1 MKNINS
7 WSDIDWPL
15 VNINVFRLQLR
26 IFRASVQKDL
36 GKVHKLQKLL
46 LSSESAKFLAT
57 RKAERYTIDS
67 DNFSLTKMFSV
78 SESEKIDVAINLLI
92 DGKITYIKKPTQ
104 KLDLLQSFANRAKQE
119 LALLA
124 LVPQWEAEFE
134 PSNYGFRIGRSI
146 FNAVEA
152 VLSIVSKRQTW
163 VLQVNVSEC
172 FTSIDQD
179 LLIKKCNTFFSME
192 RQIKVW
198 LKENIL
204 TSNEIQIE
212 GISSFLTNVALHGLE
227 DLLSKFTC
235 TFLKIDSYNSEPIR
249 FVGYGCN
256 FLIFHS
262 DRDVL
267 EKVKIILES
276 FLGNL
281 GLNFNL
287 IKMRIVHTYKKEV
300 HPPGFDFLGFNI
312 IHKNRWGYVKNTEKR
327 IFSERKLITLI
338 TPSKNEIKIHL
349 RELKKIIQSYE
360 GLSQERLID
369 LLNPLIENWT
379 LSKREFSTSRLFQK
393 LDVYLYKYLWDW
405 VKKRHPMM
413 SETKLKFNYFHRL
426 GNQSF
431 VFAKKLNVNNK
442 EVYKK
447 LLSHS
452 SIKIETVTEIK
463 NQSLSYVWK
472 NSIRF

>member
-1 MKNINS
+1 
-7 WSDIDWPL
+7 
-15 VNINVFRLQLR
+15 
-26 IFRASVQKDL
+26 VQKDL

-57 RKAERYTIDS
+57 RKAERSSIDS

-179 LLIKKCNTFFSME
+179 LLIKKCNTFFIME

-212 GISSFLTNVALHGLE
+212 GISSFLANVALHGLE

-281 GLNFNL
+281 GLDFNL
-287 IKMRIVHTYKKEV
+287 IKMRIIHTYKKEV

-426 GNQSF
+426 GSQSF

>member
-1 MKNINS
+1 
-7 WSDIDWPL
+7 
-15 VNINVFRLQLR
+15 
-26 IFRASVQKDL
+26 
-36 GKVHKLQKLL
+36 
-46 LSSESAKFLAT
+46 
-57 RKAERYTIDS
+57 
-67 DNFSLTKMFSV
+67 
-78 SESEKIDVAINLLI
+78 
-92 DGKITYIKKPTQ
+92 
-104 KLDLLQSFANRAKQE
+104 
-119 LALLA
+119 
-124 LVPQWEAEFE
+124 
-134 PSNYGFRIGRSI
+134 
-146 FNAVEA
+146 
-152 VLSIVSKRQTW
+152 
-163 VLQVNVSEC
+163 
-172 FTSIDQD
+172 
-179 LLIKKCNTFFSME
+179 
-192 RQIKVW
+192 
-198 LKENIL
+198 
-204 TSNEIQIE
+204 
-212 GISSFLTNVALHGLE
+212 
-227 DLLSKFTC
+227 
-235 TFLKIDSYNSEPIR
+235 
-249 FVGYGCN
+249 
-256 FLIFHS
+256 LIFHS

-281 GLNFNL
+281 GLDFNL

>member
-26 IFRASVQKDL
+26 IFRASVQK
-36 GKVHKLQKLL
+36 
-46 LSSESAKFLAT
+46 KFLAT

-212 GISSFLTNVALHGLE
+212 GISSFLTNVAL
-227 DLLSKFTC
+227 
-235 TFLKIDSYNSEPIR
+235 
-249 FVGYGCN
+249 
-256 FLIFHS
+256 
-262 DRDVL
+262 
-267 EKVKIILES
+267 
-276 FLGNL
+276 
-281 GLNFNL
+281 
-287 IKMRIVHTYKKEV
+287 
-300 HPPGFDFLGFNI
+300 
-312 IHKNRWGYVKNTEKR
+312 
-327 IFSERKLITLI
+327 
-338 TPSKNEIKIHL
+338 
-349 RELKKIIQSYE
+349 
-360 GLSQERLID
+360 
-369 LLNPLIENWT
+369 
-379 LSKREFSTSRLFQK
+379 
-393 LDVYLYKYLWDW
+393 LW
-405 VKKRHPMM
+405 M
-413 SETKLKFNYFHRL
+413 
-426 GNQSF
+426 
-431 VFAKKLNVNNK
+431 
-442 EVYKK
+442 
-447 LLSHS
+447 
-452 SIKIETVTEIK
+452 
-463 NQSLSYVWK
+463 
-472 NSIRF
+472 